1 LKQLNNTKA
10 LLIKT
15 VIELLQECDDISEIT
30 SRKITKRA
38 NVNLST
44 INYYFNSKDE
54 LVNISVNKLIGDT
67 ADIYFQNMT
76 NSSSSPKD
84 KLRNFLISISDMIV
98 NYEKYTKQI
107 LPYIL
112 LKEKFIQALEILP
125 LVKSCF
131 KENKSEK
138 KCRIISY
145 QLISF
150 MQLVFYRADEFKSF
164 SKIDIMNKKERDEL
178 IDMEL
183 NLLIESEALE
193 VNNGKSI

>member
-1 LKQLNNTKA
+1 MNKSNTTKE

-15 VIELLQECDDISEIT
+15 VIELLQECTDISEIT

-54 LVNISVNKLIGDT
+54 LVNIAINKLIGDT
-67 ADIYFQNMT
+67 ADIYFKNMA

-84 KLRNFLISISDMIV
+84 KLRNFLISLSDMVV

-107 LPYIL
+107 IPYIL
-112 LKEKFIQALEILP
+112 LKEKFTETMEILP
-125 LVKSCF
+125 LVKGCF
-131 KENKSEK
+131 EETKSDK
-138 KCRIISY
+138 KYRVISY

-164 SKIDIMNKKERDEL
+164 SKIDIMNKKERDAL
-178 IDMEL
+178 IDMEM
-183 NLLIESEALE
+183 NLLI
-193 VNNGKSI
+193 K

>member
-1 LKQLNNTKA
+1 M
-10 LLIKT
+10 
-15 VIELLQECDDISEIT
+15 VVELLQECADISEIT

-54 LVNISVNKLIGDT
+54 LINIAVNKLIGDT
-67 ADIYFQNMT
+67 ADIYFQNIT
-76 NSSSSPKD
+76 DSSSSPKA
-84 KLRNFLISISDMIV
+84 KLRNFLINISDMIV

-107 LPYIL
+107 IPYIL
-112 LKEKFIQALEILP
+112 LKEKFIQTMEILP
-125 LVKSCF
+125 LVKECF
-131 KENKSEK
+131 KKNKSDKE
-138 KCRIISY
+138 CRVISY

-150 MQLVFYRADEFKSF
+150 MQLAFYRSDKFKSF

-183 NLLIESEALE
+183 NLLIKSEDPE
-193 VNNGKSI
+193 VNDEKNT